1 VDSSELKEQLDRGP
15 DPPYE
20 GTILSGKRSGAG
32 HAQTCPVVDILKA
45 TQQEAEPVRRG
56 CLLVCTRCGANW
68 RSLANTIE
76 LSMSGA
82 DETLCQI
89 TLTTY

>member
-1 VDSSELKEQLDRGP
+1 MDSSEPKEQLDRGP
-15 DPPYE
+15 DAIYK

-32 HAQTCPVVDILKA
+32 HAQICTVVDILKA
-45 TQQEAEPVRRG
+45 TQQEAEPVRCG
-56 CLLVCTRCGANW
+56 CLLGCTRCGADW

-76 LSMSGA
+76 PSTSVA
-82 DETLCQI
+82 DESLCQI